1 MSVTLKLRALPHS
14 YFIEQ
19 ISWILYVIFR
29 RMEFAFKFDE
39 SSNGLCSEADY
50 PYLAADGDTCNSD
63 QCEKVPGTQVKDYLD
78 VAEGDLDG
86 LLASVAL
93 QPTSIAVQADQMY
106 FQLYQSGVLDDDDCG
121 AEGNVDHG
129 VLAVGYGRDEET
141 GERYLLIKNSWGETW
156 GDQGY
161 IKMKTDTSNP
171 YGMCAM
177 LRIMTAPILA

>member
-1 MSVTLKLRALPHS
+1 
-14 YFIEQ
+14 
-19 ISWILYVIFR
+19 
-29 RMEFAFKFDE
+29 MEFAFKFDE
-39 SSNGLCSEADY
+39 TSDGLCSEADY
-50 PYLAADGDTCNSD
+50 PYIAADGDSCNSD
-63 QCEKVPGTQVKDYLD
+63 ECQKVSGSQVKDYID
-78 VAEGDLDG
+78 VPEGDLDG
-86 LLASVAL
+86 LLASVVM

-121 AEGNVDHG
+121 SEGNVDHG
-129 VLAVGYGRDEET
+129 VLAVGFGRDKES

-156 GDQGY
+156 GDQGF